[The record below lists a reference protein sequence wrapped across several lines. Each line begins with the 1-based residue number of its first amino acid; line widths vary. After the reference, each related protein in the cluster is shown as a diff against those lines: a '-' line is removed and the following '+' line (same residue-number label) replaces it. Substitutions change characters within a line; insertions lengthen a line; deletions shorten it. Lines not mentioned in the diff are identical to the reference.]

1 MRWLAFIGV
10 GALRLAKRPT
20 AVGRPPNGSIVD
32 LLRQLRILKFRQCW
46 NLIEE
51 SFSEWVNDKV
61 PRLGA
66 ALAFYTAL
74 SVAPLLVVVLAT
86 AGLFYGRAAIQ
97 GEIVWQIQDLV
108 GPEGAKVIQ
117 ALISSAAHRPTSGII
132 ATILGLVALL
142 FGASSAFAELQD
154 ALNTIWQVPFESR
167 QSKIAGLF
175 GIVKRRVLSF
185 VLVLSIGFLLLVSLF
200 VGAWITAAET
210 FVGSLLPLP
219 GPVLHII
226 NLLLSFVVITFLFAV
241 VYKVLPDVRLKWSDV
256 AIGASITSLLFSI
269 GKLPIG
275 LYLGKT
281 TIESSYGAAGSFLI
295 LLLWVYYSAQVFF
308 LGAEFT
314 KIYTQ
319 RFGSQFRAKL
329 ELQPERLERQAI
341 VDLAPTEGH

>member
-1 MRWLAFIGV
+1 M
-10 GALRLAKRPT
+10 
-20 AVGRPPNGSIVD
+20 VD
-32 LLRQLRILKFRQCW
+32 LPRQLRLLKCEQFW
-46 NLIEE
+46 NLIKE
-51 SFSEWVNDKV
+51 SFSEWANDKV

-74 SVAPLLVVVLAT
+74 SLAPLVVVVLAT
-86 AGLFYGRAAIQ
+86 AGLFYGQAAVQ

-108 GPEGAKVIQ
+108 GREGAIVIQ

-132 ATILGLVALL
+132 ATVLGLVALL
-142 FGASSAFAELQD
+142 LGASSAFVELQD
-154 ALNTIWQVPFESR
+154 ALNTIWHVPVDPRRSR
-167 QSKIAGLF
+167 LGSIF
-175 GIVKRRVLSF
+175 DVIKRRAVSF
-185 VLVLSIGFLLLVSLF
+185 VLVLSIGLLLLVSLF
-200 VGAWITAAET
+200 VGAWIAAAET
-210 FVGSLLPLP
+210 FVGNHLPLP

-226 NLLLSFVVITFLFAV
+226 NLLISFVAITFLFAA

-256 AIGASITSLLFSI
+256 AIGAAITSLLFSV
-269 GKLPIG
+269 GKLLIA

-319 RFGSQFRAKL
+319 RFGSQFRAQL
-329 ELQPERLERQAI
+329 ELLPERAERQAI
-341 VDLAPTEGH
+341 VEPAQAEGANRNGGNLVGKTFSQE